1 MSSHKL
7 IKEGT
12 VRTGLTQGI
21 EYNGWTITSKKSPIC
36 NSTEMDNHPTEYK
49 SLQKDLGI
57 PPPEMVFGNN
67 SVTLTYNDRTI
78 ITFNARDALAMV
90 EHKDT
95 IKVAYA
101 AEWARNSTRSDVKDV
116 VKPYDW
122 TYSTP
127 YKGTA
132 QGFEEAEEP
141 EVDIARLQQQEPIL
155 FYDEVIL
162 YEDELA
168 DNGTTLTSVRL
179 RVMPSCLLVLHRMF
193 MRVDNVMFRINDTR
207 IYHTFGSPFVVRE
220 YTSRE
225 DRFQTVFNKLPGS
238 KSDVSLLGDP
248 NWVVSKLPSP
258 TTFVRERLLIN

>member
-1 MSSHKL
+1 MHKL

-12 VRTGLTQGI
+12 VRSGLTQGI
-21 EYNGWTITSKKSPIC
+21 EYEGWTIISKKSPIC
-36 NSTEMDNHPTEYK
+36 NSTEMDN
-49 SLQKDLGI
+49 LQKDLGL

-67 SVTLTYNDRTI
+67 TVTISKNNQTI
-78 ITFNARDALAMV
+78 LTFNARDALALV
-90 EHKDT
+90 EHSDNN

-122 TYSTP
+122 TYSTT
-127 YKGTA
+127 YKGTGD
-132 QGFEEAEEP
+132 GFQDAEQP
-141 EVDIARLQQQEPIL
+141 AVDVHRLQKQEPIL

-168 DNGTTLTSVRL
+168 DNGTTLVSIRL
-179 RVMPSCLLVLHRMF
+179 RVMPSCFLVLLRMF
-193 MRVDNVMFRINDTR
+193 LRVDNVVFRINDTR
-207 IYHTFGSPFVVRE
+207 IYHEFGSPYVVRE

-225 DRFQTVFNKLPGS
+225 DRFQTVFNKLPAA

-248 NWVVSKLPSP
+248 NWVASKLPPP
-258 TTFVRERLLIN
+258 TTFTRERLSL